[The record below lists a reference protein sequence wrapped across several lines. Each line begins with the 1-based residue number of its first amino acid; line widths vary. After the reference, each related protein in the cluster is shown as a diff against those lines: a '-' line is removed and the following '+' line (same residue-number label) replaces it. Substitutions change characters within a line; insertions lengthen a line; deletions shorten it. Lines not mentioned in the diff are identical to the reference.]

1 MKRVLIGGFYF
12 LGGIMLLAN
21 TSVLYGQIG
30 AAILS
35 ITGAIILLVENFK
48 KD

>member
-12 LGGIMLLAN
+12 LGGIILLVN
-21 TSVLYGQIG
+21 FSLMIGQIS
-30 AAILS
+30 AAVFSLS
-35 ITGAIILLVENFK
+35 GAIILLVEYFK